1 MKEIISFAH
10 IAKSLSILHIMLFYL
25 ISTKAQTPSVIQKV
39 NVFGHYSRHT
49 ITKLNFLRPDKY
61 NIAVDYQLGVI
72 GNDFWGEQKLP
83 NNYNDNS
90 FEKTLT
96 STNYHAVNG
105 YKGTLSGKLV
115 MHGFRREGGKDDDL
129 KFTIVCNP
137 KTSIGASN
145 YLKIK
150 NRSYNDYPYP
160 YVEGEIDIQGGFQK
174 FFEPTNINYG
184 VPTKYSTDICLY
196 GPWVQELYDSREDPS
211 GESLTFRCS

>member
-1 MKEIISFAH
+1 MKKIISFAH

-115 MHGFRREGGKDDDL
+115 MHGFRREGGK
-129 KFTIVCNP
+129 
-137 KTSIGASN
+137 
-145 YLKIK
+145 
-150 NRSYNDYPYP
+150 R
-160 YVEGEIDIQGGFQK
+160 
-174 FFEPTNINYG
+174 
-184 VPTKYSTDICLY
+184 
-196 GPWVQELYDSREDPS
+196 
-211 GESLTFRCS
+211 